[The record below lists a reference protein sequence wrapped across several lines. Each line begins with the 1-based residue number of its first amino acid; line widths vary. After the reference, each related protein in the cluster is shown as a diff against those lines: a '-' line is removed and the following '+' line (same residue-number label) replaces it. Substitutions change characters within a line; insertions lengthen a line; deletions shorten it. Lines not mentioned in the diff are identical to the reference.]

1 MKKISFALTVLL
13 ALAGTGCANRQYSSV
28 VDPRA
33 GYNPANGSYPAG
45 RQNYGYSGYDGYRN
59 QSGYQSGYQVE
70 QDKRECDGYA
80 REASGG
86 MAGETMKGAAI
97 GGLGGA
103 ALGAA
108 VGAIAGDPGMGAAL
122 GAAVGGI
129 GGGGYGAY
137 NSNDS
142 YESAFNRCMRGRGH
156 NPLN

>member
-1 MKKISFALTVLL
+1 MRKLGFMVTALLTLSL
-13 ALAGTGCANRQYSSV
+13 TGCAGRQYSSV

-33 GYNPANGSYPAG
+33 GYNPYNGSYPAG
-45 RQNYGYSGYDGYRN
+45 NQNSGYSGYDGYRN
-59 QSGYQSGYQVE
+59 TSGYQKGYQIE
-70 QDKRECDGYA
+70 QDKRECDQYA

-86 MAGETMKGAAI
+86 MAGETVKGAAI

-108 VGAIAGDPGMGAAL
+108 VGAIVGDPGTGAAL

-137 NSNDS
+137 SSNEG
-142 YESAFNRCMRGRGH
+142 YEVAFNRCMRGRGH